1 MVSEETFR
9 VLTLRRCP
17 PCRKQT
23 ALSRWAPALPGRGGL
38 GPGAPRS
45 GSQPGSFQTSCQRS
59 EAQRPVPGHLT
70 PPACLAPD
78 APGSRLRRGRGEGLA
93 QLSGLLR
100 WVRRCLEASSPQ
112 RILLGRE
119 DRAHEAGG
127 SCARPGQLPERRRG
141 FRGRAGA
148 PAQEAPGRTPE
159 TVLSK

>member
-1 MVSEETFR
+1 MPQANGTKQMGPSTARKGWPGPWCGPKRIPAWFFSEQ
-9 VLTLRRCP
+9 LSALR
-17 PCRKQT
+17 
-23 ALSRWAPALPGRGGL
+23 
-38 GPGAPRS
+38 GPEARPR
-45 GSQPGSFQTSCQRS
+45 
-59 EAQRPVPGHLT
+59 T
-70 PPACLAPD
+70 PNATCLAPD

-112 RILLGRE
+112 RILQGRE